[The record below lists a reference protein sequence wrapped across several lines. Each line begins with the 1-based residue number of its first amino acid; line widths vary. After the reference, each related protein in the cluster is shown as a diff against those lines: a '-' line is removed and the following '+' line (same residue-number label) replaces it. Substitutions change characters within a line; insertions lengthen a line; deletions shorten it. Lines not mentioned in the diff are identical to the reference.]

1 MEILLYI
8 GWGVISSGFWAVIL
22 SFIPTTLYLLFINP
36 QIYAFRSA
44 RAVGI
49 YVLNEEAQQASREKA
64 QVRVVTLIFVLC
76 FLLVSAG
83 FFLKWNVP
91 FDILSTATI
100 VFFALAVLFYI
111 PVIIYIILRKPWRY
125 HERGICLNGLY
136 IGYGIALLIF
146 SGIFAY
152 YWMSARGL
160 ILSFSNTMS
169 TVFFIF
175 VASAALSYLPILTYI
190 FMSEVKHQR
199 LRRVHH
205 PNILFIIYALC
216 FLVCTGVYFYDL
228 SLVHKTIGASDNKI

>member
-1 MEILLYI
+1 MYI

-49 YVLNEEAQQASREKA
+49 YVLNEEAKQARREKD
-64 QVRVVTLIFVLC
+64 QVRVVALIFLVC
-76 FLLVSAG
+76 FLLVGAG
-83 FFLKWNVP
+83 FFLKWNVQ

-100 VFFALAVLFYI
+100 VFFALAILFYI

-125 HERGICLNGLY
+125 HERGICLNGIY
-136 IGYGIALLIF
+136 VGYGISLLIF

-152 YWMSARGL
+152 HWMNVHGL
-160 ILSFSNTMS
+160 TLSFSNAMS

-175 VASAALSYLPILTYI
+175 VSSAALSYLPILVYI
-190 FMSEVKHQR
+190 FMSELKHRR
-199 LRRVHH
+199 LRRAHH

-228 SLVHKTIGASDNKI
+228 SLMHRAIVNRDNKI